1 MLCCDTVGLG
11 IFTVVGI
18 QTASRH
24 VTDDNAFFFLFIGV
38 LTGVGGGV
46 LRDIMAGQTPYILK
60 KHVYACASLA
70 GALFYVYLSDFLGES
85 ISMVAAAFLV
95 VLIRLL
101 ATRYCWDLPKAT
113 TDEIG

>member
-1 MLCCDTVGLG
+1 MLVK
-11 IFTVVGI
+11 
-18 QTASRH
+18 
-24 VTDDNAFFFLFIGV
+24 TDDK
-38 LTGVGGGV
+38 
-46 LRDIMAGQTPYILK
+46 QK
-60 KHVYACASLA
+60 
-70 GALFYVYLSDFLGES
+70 S